1 MKINE
6 PVTLQTTLIVL
17 RKKIL
22 MLARTGKSTLRRF
35 STSAKTRPVFGFIV
49 TPQRSA
55 LVVERF
61 GRYHRTLDAGLNWII
76 PFVDKIAY
84 RHSLKEEA
92 VSIPNQTAIT
102 QDNVT
107 ISIDGVLYMQIE
119 DPVAASY
126 GIGDAVFALIQLAQ
140 TTMRS
145 EIGKLSL
152 DKTFA
157 ERDTLN
163 QAIVQA
169 INAAS
174 GPWGVKCLRYE
185 IRDITPPSAIRSAME
200 MQAEAERRKRAE
212 VLQSEGSRQSEI
224 NHAEGRKQAAILQ
237 ATGEAE
243 AIRLKSEATA
253 EGLRSVARSLTEGGK
268 DAASLRV
275 AEQWIHAWEKIAKE
289 SSTIVIPANPSDAAG
304 MITQGLAV
312 FNQISTRNSTVPPV
326 QSSEPKQDRSDPK
339 SLDEIL

>member
-1 MKINE
+1 
-6 PVTLQTTLIVL
+6 
-17 RKKIL
+17 
-22 MLARTGKSTLRRF
+22 MLANSGKQSLRRF
-35 STSAKTRPVFGFIV
+35 SSVSSTKPFFGFIV
-49 TPQRSA
+49 APQKSA
-55 LVVERF
+55 LVIERF
-61 GRYHRTLDAGLNWII
+61 GRYHKTLEPGLNWII
-76 PFVDKIAY
+76 PFVDTVAY

-92 VSIPNQTAIT
+92 ISIPNQTAIT

-107 ISIDGVLYMQIE
+107 ISIDGVLYMKI
-119 DPVAASY
+119 DDAFAASY
-126 GIGDAVFALIQLAQ
+126 GIGDAVFALVQLAQ

-169 INAAS
+169 INSAS

-243 AIRLKSEATA
+243 SIRLKAEATA
-253 EGLRSVARSLTEGGK
+253 EGLRVVAKSLTEGGK

-275 AEQWIHAWEKIAKE
+275 AEQWIGAWKQIAKE
-289 SSTIVIPANPSDAAG
+289 SSTVVIPANPSDAAG
-304 MITQGLAV
+304 MVAQGMAV
-312 FNQISTRNSTVPPV
+312 FNHLSKRSSVSVTPQSTEST
-326 QSSEPKQDRSDPK
+326 QQKQEPK

>member
-1 MKINE
+1 M
-6 PVTLQTTLIVL
+6 LS
-17 RKKIL
+17 RKSVGL
-22 MLARTGKSTLRRF
+22 VRGF
-35 STSAKTRPVFGFIV
+35 SNRSTRPVAGFIV
-49 TPQRSA
+49 APQKVA

-61 GRYHRTLDAGLNWII
+61 GKYDRVLEPGLNWII
-76 PFVDKIAY
+76 PFVDRIAY

-119 DPVAASY
+119 DAHAASY
-126 GIGDAVFALIQLAQ
+126 GIGDAMFALIQLAQ

-157 ERDTLN
+157 EREILN
-163 QAIVQA
+163 QAIVSI

-185 IRDITPPSAIRSAME
+185 IRDITPPAAIRSAME

-212 VLQSEGSRQSEI
+212 VLQSEGSRQTEI
-224 NHAEGRKQAAILQ
+224 NLAEGRRQAAVLEASGQ
-237 ATGEAE
+237 AES
-243 AIRLKSEATA
+243 IRLKARATA
-253 EGLRSVARSLTEGGK
+253 EGLKEVAASLSGEGK

-275 AEQWIHAWEKIAKE
+275 AEQWVSAWEKIAKE
-289 SSTIVIPANPSDAAG
+289 SSTVIIPANPSDAASMVVQG
-304 MITQGLAV
+304 MSIFSKLSNNAAQGKSV
-312 FNQISTRNSTVPPV
+312 VQPNSETA
-326 QSSEPKQDRSDPK
+326 PK

>member
-1 MKINE
+1 
-6 PVTLQTTLIVL
+6 
-17 RKKIL
+17 
-22 MLARTGKSTLRRF
+22 MLNFGTRF
-35 STSAKTRPVFGFIV
+35 SRKASTASSRSLFGFV
-49 TPQRSA
+49 VAPQKSA
-55 LVVERF
+55 LIIERF
-61 GRYHRTLDAGLNWII
+61 GRYHKTLEPGLSWIV

-102 QDNVT
+102 HDNVT

-119 DPVAASY
+119 DPFAASY
-126 GIGDAVFALIQLAQ
+126 GIGDAVYALVQLAQ

-163 QAIVQA
+163 QAIVSA
-169 INAAS
+169 INAAA

-185 IRDITPPSAIRSAME
+185 IRDITPPAAIRSAME

-224 NHAEGRKQAAILQ
+224 NMAEGRKQAAILEAAGQ
-237 ATGEAE
+237 AES
-243 AIRLKSEATA
+243 IRLKAQATA
-253 EGLRSVARSLTEGGK
+253 EGLKLVSATLSNEGK
-268 DAASLRV
+268 DAAALRV
-275 AEQWIHAWEKIAKE
+275 AEQWVSAWEKIAKD
-289 SSTIVIPANPSDAAG
+289 STTVIVPSNPSDAAG
-304 MITQGLAV
+304 MVAQGLAI
-312 FNQISTRNSTVPPV
+312 FNKISEGKHPSSY
-326 QSSEPKQDRSDPK
+326 QSKVTETKPR
-339 SLDEIL
+339 SLDDIL

>member
-1 MKINE
+1 M
-6 PVTLQTTLIVL
+6 
-17 RKKIL
+17 
-22 MLARTGKSTLRRF
+22 
-35 STSAKTRPVFGFIV
+35 
-49 TPQRSA
+49 SA
-55 LVVERF
+55 LIVERF
-61 GRYHRTLDAGLNWII
+61 GRYNRTLEPGLNWII

-92 VSIPNQTAIT
+92 ISIPNQTAIT

-119 DPVAASY
+119 DPVSASY

-163 QAIVQA
+163 QAIVA
-169 INAAS
+169 SINAAS

-224 NHAEGRKQAAILQ
+224 NLAEGRKQAAILH

-243 AIRLKSEATA
+243 SIRLKAKATA
-253 EGLRSVARSLTEGGK
+253 DGLSLVATSLANGGK
-268 DAASLRV
+268 DAAALRV
-275 AEQWIHAWEKIAKE
+275 AEQWVTAWEKIAKE
-289 SSTIVIPANPSDAAG
+289 SSTLVIPANPSDVASMVAQGLSVFNKLSAKSGTISPPAAG
-304 MITQGLAV
+304 PSK
-312 FNQISTRNSTVPPV
+312 N
-326 QSSEPKQDRSDPK
+326 EPK

>member
-1 MKINE
+1 LE
-6 PVTLQTTLIVL
+6 ASLISI
-17 RKKIL
+17 RKIL
-22 MLARTGKSTLRRF
+22 MLAVPGRQSLRCF
-35 STSAKTRPVFGFIV
+35 STVSRAKPFFGFIV
-49 TPQRSA
+49 APQKSA
-55 LVVERF
+55 LVIERF
-61 GRYHRTLDAGLNWII
+61 GRFHKTLEPGLNWII
-76 PFVDKIAY
+76 PFVDTVAY

-92 VSIPNQTAIT
+92 ISIPNQTAIT

-107 ISIDGVLYMQIE
+107 ISIDGVLYMKV
-119 DPVAASY
+119 DDAFAASY

-163 QAIVQA
+163 HAIVQA
-169 INAAS
+169 MNSAS

-224 NHAEGRKQAAILQ
+224 NHAEGRKQAAILH

-243 AIRLKSEATA
+243 SIRLKAEATA
-253 EGLRSVARSLTEGGK
+253 EGLRVVAKSLTEGGK
-268 DAASLRV
+268 DAATLRV
-275 AEQWIHAWEKIAKE
+275 AEQWIGAWKQIAKE
-289 SSTIVIPANPSDAAG
+289 SSTVVIPANPSDAAG
-304 MITQGLAV
+304 MVAQGMAV
-312 FNQISTRNSTVPPV
+312 FNQLSKR
-326 QSSEPKQDRSDPK
+326 SSAPTTEPRQQKTEPK

>member
-1 MKINE
+1 MGRPRVDHQKY
-6 PVTLQTTLIVL
+6 VFLVFLQVQMLSRKSLGLL
-17 RKKIL
+17 R
-22 MLARTGKSTLRRF
+22 GF
-35 STSAKTRPVFGFIV
+35 SSRSTRPVAGFIV
-49 TPQRSA
+49 APQKVA

-61 GRYHRTLDAGLNWII
+61 GKYDRVLDPGLNWII
-76 PFVDKIAY
+76 PFVDRIAY

-119 DPVAASY
+119 DAYAASY
-126 GIGDAVFALIQLAQ
+126 GIGDAVFALVQLAQ

-157 ERDTLN
+157 ERDILN
-163 QAIVQA
+163 QAIVSA

-185 IRDITPPSAIRSAME
+185 IRDITPPAAIRSAME

-224 NHAEGRKQAAILQ
+224 NLAEGRRQAAVLEASGQ
-237 ATGEAE
+237 AES
-243 AIRLKSEATA
+243 IRLKAQATA
-253 EGLRSVARSLTEGGK
+253 EGLKEVAASLSGEGK
-268 DAASLRV
+268 EAASLRV
-275 AEQWIHAWEKIAKE
+275 AEQWVSAWEKIAKE
-289 SSTIVIPANPSDAAG
+289 SSTVIIPANPSDAASMVVQG
-304 MITQGLAV
+304 MSIFSKLSSNAAQGKSVL
-312 FNQISTRNSTVPPV
+312 
-326 QSSEPKQDRSDPK
+326 EPKSAPAPK